1 MGNEDNVKRLLSKV
15 AVDNNAAKAHEK
27 KAVEYLEE
35 KCFSMKSGKICD
47 WHQFH
52 CEDLY
57 SIHLLLSNNYLITL
71 YFKSELLLKR
81 TLSNTYLIIVDEYS
95 TYCDMPFLNYAK
107 IQFSFT
113 NEQFLWSIVCEYC
126 CAYCVSVACIWPQ
139 TLLAIN
145 HRSP

>member
-35 KCFSMKSGKICD
+35 KYFSMKSGKICD

-57 SIHLLLSNNYLITL
+57 S
-71 YFKSELLLKR
+71 
-81 TLSNTYLIIVDEYS
+81 YS
-95 TYCDMPFLNYAK
+95 STFIK
-107 IQFSFT
+107 
-113 NEQFLWSIVCEYC
+113 
-126 CAYCVSVACIWPQ
+126 
-139 TLLAIN
+139 
-145 HRSP
+145 